1 MKRHYFSNCHA
12 KPPTKNTAH
21 TGTCAACVTN
31 RMYMRPSWRPCG
43 PDDQN
48 MKCTHTQARRTKQK
62 TDLSQIMEVAR
73 VNTSTEAAQVAGR
86 IQSLFTAHQI
96 TKDMSERTA
105 PRAGGAFSSPARSCR
120 AEEAAA
126 RAMSSPLQPP
136 FVLCACRLSGRQ
148 NQLAPW

>member
-1 MKRHYFSNCHA
+1 MQ
-12 KPPTKNTAH
+12 PPRQTTHQNNSPYTHLRWPLVPVLPVSKTECTCDH
-21 TGTCAACVTN
+21 HGT
-31 RMYMRPSWRPCG
+31 RRSEHEM
-43 PDDQN
+43 Q
-48 MKCTHTQARRTKQK
+48 THGHHGTRTKQK
-62 TDLSQIMEVAR
+62 TDLSQIMQGAR
-73 VNTSTEAAQVAGR
+73 VNSSMEAAQVAGR

-105 PRAGGAFSSPARSCR
+105 PRAGGALSSPARSCR

-136 FVLCACRLSGRQ
+136 FVLCACKLSGRQ